1 MKQLT
6 KNEITRI
13 IKDARVVVSDIS
25 LFSKLCSL
33 EQLHDADAAPDWL
46 AYDETIRQIFSQRVG
61 GLLFEII
68 ATRRAPFG
76 FSALHKTTGQSVAFF
91 IRHDNLYDLVFSFGI
106 IK

>member
-13 IKDARVVVSDIS
+13 IQDARVVVSDVN

-33 EQLHDADAAPDWL
+33 EQLHDADGAPDWL
-46 AYDETIRQIFSQRVG
+46 AYDETIRQIFSRRAG
-61 GLLFEII
+61 GLMFEII

-76 FSALHKTTGQSVAFF
+76 FSALHKATGQSVAFY
-91 IRHDNLYDLVFSFGI
+91 IKHVNLYDLVFSFGI
-106 IK
+106 IQ

>member
-13 IKDARVVVSDIS
+13 IHDARRVVSDVT

-33 EQLHDADAAPDWL
+33 EQMHDADNAPDWL
-46 AYDETIRQIFSQRVG
+46 GYDETIRH
-61 GLLFEII
+61 LFGARACAFYFDIV

-76 FSALHKTTGQSVAFF
+76 FTARHKSTGRSVAFYVK
-91 IRHDNLYDLVFSFGI
+91 HVNLYDLVFSFGI
-106 IK
+106 IQ